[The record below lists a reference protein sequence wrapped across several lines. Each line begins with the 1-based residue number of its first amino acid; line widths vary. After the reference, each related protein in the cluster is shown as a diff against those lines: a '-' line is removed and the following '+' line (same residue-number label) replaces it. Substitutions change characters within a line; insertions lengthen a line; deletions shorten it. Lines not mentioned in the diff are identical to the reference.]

1 MRVRPSIEYWDT
13 LDNRIR
19 ERFLTL
25 LHRKSFYF
33 GLIILITVTIEIVII
48 VLDITP

>member
-1 MRVRPSIEYWDT
+1 MRSIEYWDT

-25 LHRKSFYF
+25 LQKSFYF